1 MFNIHNYRENELLQ
15 SLLLECKYC
24 IYYNFHNIEKSY
36 ELNAD
41 KTIKKD
47 SIVYTAYD
55 SEGNLFD
62 GSKTLSQLKR
72 KIDNIYR

>member
-1 MFNIHNYRENELLQ
+1 MESKMLKPYKGM
-15 SLLLECKYC
+15 S
-24 IYYNFHNIEKSY
+24 IEKSY

-41 KTIKKD
+41 KTIKKN

-55 SEGNLFD
+55 CDDNLFD
-62 GSKTLSQLKR
+62 ASKTLSQLKI

>member
-1 MFNIHNYRENELLQ
+1 MSRGHGKKREEKRYKDMESKMLKQ
-15 SLLLECKYC
+15 YKGMD
-24 IYYNFHNIEKSY
+24 IEKSY

-55 SEGNLFD
+55 CNGNWFD

-72 KIDNIYR
+72 KIDNNN

>member
-1 MFNIHNYRENELLQ
+1 MESKMLKPY
-15 SLLLECKYC
+15 KGMD
-24 IYYNFHNIEKSY
+24 IEKSY

-47 SIVYTAYD
+47 SILYTAYD
-55 SEGNLFD
+55 SDGNLFD

>member
-1 MFNIHNYRENELLQ
+1 MESKMLKSY
-15 SLLLECKYC
+15 KGM
-24 IYYNFHNIEKSY
+24 NIEKSY

-47 SIVYTAYD
+47 SIIYTAYD
-55 SEGNLFD
+55 SDDNLFD
-62 GSKTLSQLKR
+62 ASKTLPQLKR

>member
-1 MFNIHNYRENELLQ
+1 MESKMLKPY
-15 SLLLECKYC
+15 KGMD
-24 IYYNFHNIEKSY
+24 IEKSY

-47 SIVYTAYD
+47 SVIYTSYD
-55 SEGNLFD
+55 CDSNLFD
-62 GSKTLSQLKR
+62 ASKTLSQLKR

>member
-1 MFNIHNYRENELLQ
+1 MSRGHDKKREEKRYKDMESKML
-15 SLLLECKYC
+15 KPYKGMD
-24 IYYNFHNIEKSY
+24 IEKSY

-41 KTIKKD
+41 KTIKKS

-55 SEGNLFD
+55 CDDNLFD
-62 GSKTLSQLKR
+62 GAKTLSQLKR

>member
-1 MFNIHNYRENELLQ
+1 MSRGHDKKREEKRYKDMESKMLNPY
-15 SLLLECKYC
+15 KGMD
-24 IYYNFHNIEKSY
+24 IEKSY

-47 SIVYTAYD
+47 SIIYTAYD
-55 SEGNLFD
+55 CEGNLFD

>member
-1 MFNIHNYRENELLQ
+1 MSREQDKKRKEVKIMESKML
-15 SLLLECKYC
+15 KPYKGMA
-24 IYYNFHNIEKSY
+24 IEKSY

-41 KTIKKD
+41 KTIKKN

-55 SEGNLFD
+55 CDDNLFD
-62 GSKTLSQLKR
+62 ASKTLSQLKR

>member
-1 MFNIHNYRENELLQ
+1 MESKMLKPY
-15 SLLLECKYC
+15 KGMD
-24 IYYNFHNIEKSY
+24 IEKSY

-55 SEGNLFD
+55 CDGNLFD

>member
-1 MFNIHNYRENELLQ
+1 MTIQEKRYKDMKSKML
-15 SLLLECKYC
+15 KPYKGMA
-24 IYYNFHNIEKSY
+24 IEKSY
-36 ELNAD
+36 DLNAD

-55 SEGNLFD
+55 CDDNLFD
-62 GSKTLSQLKR
+62 ASKTLSQLKR

>member
-1 MFNIHNYRENELLQ
+1 MD
-15 SLLLECKYC
+15 
-24 IYYNFHNIEKSY
+24 IEKSY

-55 SEGNLFD
+55 CDSNLFNA
-62 GSKTLSQLKR
+62 SKTLSQLKR
-72 KIDNIYR
+72 KIDIYTDK